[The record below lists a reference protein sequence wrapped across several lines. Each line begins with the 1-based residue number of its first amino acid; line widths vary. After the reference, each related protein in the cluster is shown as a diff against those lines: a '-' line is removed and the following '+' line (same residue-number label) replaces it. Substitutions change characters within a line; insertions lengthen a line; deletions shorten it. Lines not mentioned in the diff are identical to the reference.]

1 VPGPAAVTTWR
12 VRCTID
18 DATLAEFD
26 GPDAREQAERWLR
39 KTLGDDPDE
48 TFTSEFYVEEVTE

>member
-1 VPGPAAVTTWR
+1 VTTWR